1 MNKHLE
7 TMKNLMRNYDS
18 SVTKAHAKIAENN
31 KLFQPEEAERQ
42 NNAILE
48 RLKADKEAVKAQI
61 LEAREKGA
69 GEFEAWGKLDG
80 GQITPDAKLLE
91 HGTITPDQF
100 KALADRYQGNAT
112 MVDLLLKYAN
122 EHGSN
127 GGGGFTAAWNFS
139 GKEKQ
144 DKPHYDTSGLHTSAD
159 KIATLD
165 RCTNEALGFI
175 ESFGDTSR
183 LSTEGWRAARIDRFG
198 EGADI

>member
-31 KLFQPEEAERQ
+31 KLFKPEEAERQ
-42 NNAILE
+42 NGAILE

-69 GEFEAWGKLDG
+69 GEFDAWGKLDG
-80 GQITPDAKLLE
+80 GKITDDAKLLE

-127 GGGGFTAAWNFS
+127 GGGGFEAVWNFT
-139 GKEKQ
+139 GKGES
-144 DKPHYDTSGLHTSAD
+144 KPRYDTSGLHTSAD

-165 RCTNEALGFI
+165 RYTNDALSFI
-175 ESFGDTSR
+175 ESFGDMSR
-183 LSTEGWRAARIDRFG
+183 LSTEEWRAARIDSFG
-198 EGADI
+198 VNADI